1 MMVYTKIPRKMTFRT
16 FTSKKRAATWLR
28 LNAEKVISVR
38 FPSYD
43 PSLIVV
49 NHYMR

>member
-16 FTSKKRAATWLR
+16 FTSKKRAATWIK
-28 LNAEKVISVR
+28 NHAEKVISVK
-38 FPSYD
+38 FPSYVEG
-43 PSLIVV
+43 LIIV